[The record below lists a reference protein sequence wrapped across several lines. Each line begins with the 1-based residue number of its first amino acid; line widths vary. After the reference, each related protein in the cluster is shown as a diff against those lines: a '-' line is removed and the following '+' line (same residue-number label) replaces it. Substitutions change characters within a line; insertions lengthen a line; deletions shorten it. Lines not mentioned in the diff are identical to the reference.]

1 MAFITR
7 HRSKAMRNSKRAIIG
22 IMMYDRMVIVK
33 DDGYK
38 IERGN
43 WAISKEWTT

>member
-7 HRSKAMRNSKRAIIG
+7 HRGKAMRNSKRAVIG
-22 IMMYDRMVIVK
+22 IMMYDRMIIIK
-33 DDGYK
+33 DDVYK

-43 WAISKEWTT
+43 